1 MKRNIVGGIT
11 RSAHLSSSLHYDS
24 LADFRSAGGG
34 KPVLP
39 GQTADGFDNG
49 YGLQGNPTNHE
60 LQDVVSALEGG
71 KYTLLY
77 PSGLTALTALGGLLK
92 SGDHWLVPSGT
103 YAPFQRYAS
112 YLQDRFGVTYSI
124 YDPLKP
130 SSVSRQLTP
139 RTKLIHI
146 ESPSSVTFET
156 TPIKE
161 IIALAKQRG
170 ILTSADNTWAAG
182 VLCQPLRM
190 GVDISVLSLTKY
202 AAGYSDVF
210 MGSVTTSSE
219 SLFKAL
225 AYHHRVHGFTVSPVS
240 AMLVARGFESLP
252 VRLAAHDAN
261 ATKLIDVVQKHSAT
275 KKVYRADSRTSSDLT
290 SSNGLFSIELRRQ
303 YADAELEAILAGLNV
318 FAIGESWGGTKSLV
332 LPFQSD
338 DLGERIA
345 LPEGTIL
352 RFHAGLEDVERQ
364 IADMHAI
371 LARL

>member
-1 MKRNIVGGIT
+1 M
-11 RSAHLSSSLHYDS
+11 
-24 LADFRSAGGG
+24 
-34 KPVLP
+34 LP
-39 GQTADGFDNG
+39 GQTAEGFDNG

-60 LQDVVSALEGG
+60 LQDVISALEGG

-92 SGDHWLVPSGT
+92 SGDHWLVPSGA
-103 YAPFQRYAS
+103 YAPFQRYAN

-124 YDPLKP
+124 YDPIKP

-161 IIALAKQRG
+161 IIALAKQQG

-210 MGSVTTSSE
+210 MGSVTTPSE

-261 ATKLIDVVQKHSAT
+261 ASKLIDVVQKHPAA

-303 YADAELEAILAGLNV
+303 YGDAELEAILAGLNV

-332 LPFQSD
+332 LPFQSE

-345 LPEGTIL
+345 PPEGTIL
-352 RFHAGLEDVERQ
+352 RFHAGLEDVEQQ
-364 IADMHAI
+364 IADVRTI